1 MNDIGQSL
9 KCKECSETFKL
20 KFLDNLRPEL
30 ANMLND
36 YVPCFRC
43 SFQISRLI
51 ILNRR
56 VLLIDHKDNAKDN
69 TNDDDGDCCESP
81 MTSLISNSSRK
92 RKVTLHN
99 YKYDS
104 HIYLSSIFH
113 LTIIYISSN
122 YLLSFI

>member
-43 SFQISRLI
+43 SIQISRLI

-69 TNDDDGDCCESP
+69 TNDDDDDGDCCESP
-81 MTSLISNSSRK
+81 MTSLISNREKLLYIIISMI
-92 RKVTLHN
+92 VT
-99 YKYDS
+99 S
-104 HIYLSSIFH
+104 
-113 LTIIYISSN
+113 T